1 VSIQTNYMIITE
13 QVENYIIRDHLINK
27 LKDNLIF
34 SIEINNINWNNK
46 KFNIIMEKVCYFII
60 ILI

>member
-27 LKDNLIF
+27 LKDNFIS
-34 SIEINNINWNNK
+34 SIQINNINCNNK
-46 KFNIIMEKVCYFII
+46 KFNIIMEKVV
-60 ILI
+60 IL

>member
-1 VSIQTNYMIITE
+1 MIITE